1 MHAAKASRTY
11 KSWSFQ
17 KHRQYLNYE
26 LVYFRHKRFKDIMDS
41 NYLIDEYDDQFDN
54 ESDSHFYDSDE
65 RFI

>member
-17 KHRQYLNYE
+17 KHRQSLNYE
-26 LVYFRHKRFKDIMDS
+26 PVHFRHKRFKDIMHS

-54 ESDSHFYDSDE
+54 ESDSHFDDSDE